1 MKEFR
6 LGVVGLG
13 HRGRN
18 MFKLAAEGF
27 DFVKPVGIYDSS
39 SYVGIVSGLI
49 EGISSDTAEN
59 IFSEQGIALRGG
71 VQCSPLAHKFLG
83 TSPAGT
89 VRFSTSY
96 FTSEEDFLHL
106 EKALKYLEEEM

>member
-1 MKEFR
+1 M
-6 LGVVGLG
+6 
-13 HRGRN
+13 
-18 MFKLAAEGF
+18 
-27 DFVKPVGIYDSS
+27 GIWESS
-39 SYVGIVSGLI
+39 KYVGIISVLI

-71 VQCSPLAHKFLG
+71 LQCSPLAHKFLG

-96 FTSEEDFLHL
+96 FTREEDFLHL
-106 EKALKYLEEEM
+106 EKVLNEIGEEI

>member
-1 MKEFR
+1 MILQVMWELF
-6 LGVVGLG
+6 
-13 HRGRN
+13 
-18 MFKLAAEGF
+18 
-27 DFVKPVGIYDSS
+27 
-39 SYVGIVSGLI
+39 LI
-49 EGISSDTAEN
+49 EGISSDIAEN

-71 VQCSPLAHKFLG
+71 LQCSPLAHKFLG

-106 EKALKYLEEEM
+106 EKVLKYLNMFIPPVQKHHIHLMVLV